1 MGPANFIPWK
11 WRDRLRD
18 ETSEICQNSKGYDLL
33 RITTSL
39 IGNIG
44 CTSNFRN
51 KGWYA
56 IIDDNRSFVELSP
69 LRTANCSRS
78 VSSPLQQVMKS
89 PCFPV
94 LDRSTPSLTV
104 NVHRALTPPFPHWCP
119 LSATTT
125 RSRQTYE
132 RRNAIVA
139 HGSGHRIYKFGLSK
153 REAFQFVVGG
163 QTKATYNAILR

>member
-1 MGPANFIPWK
+1 M
-11 WRDRLRD
+11 
-18 ETSEICQNSKGYDLL
+18 L

-56 IIDDNRSFVELSP
+56 IIDDNRSFVELSS

-125 RSRQTYE
+125 RSRQTHTKGGT
-132 RRNAIVA
+132 RLWPTVLAN
-139 HGSGHRIYKFGLSK
+139 KFGPSK
-153 REAFQFVVGG
+153 REAFQVVGG